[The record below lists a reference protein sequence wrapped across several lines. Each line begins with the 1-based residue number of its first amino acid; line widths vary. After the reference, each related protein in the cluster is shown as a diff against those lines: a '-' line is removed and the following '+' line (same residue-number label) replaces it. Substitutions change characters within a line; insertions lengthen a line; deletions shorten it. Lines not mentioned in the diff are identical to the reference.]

1 MECNRNTILHVECK
15 NLMGGLT
22 TAVFK
27 KVIGNMQ
34 HDSIVSLLFTSDMN
48 GFFSK
53 EDAFAVFAQ
62 NDLGLGL
69 HDVCFLVLEPNK
81 NPYWLSIQ
89 KDSVTLEPTES
100 TKFLM
105 VLVATGAVESNR
117 S

>member
-1 MECNRNTILHVECK
+1 MD
-15 NLMGGLT
+15 GLT

-27 KVIGNMQ
+27 KVTGNMRS
-34 HDSIVSLLFTSDMN
+34 DSKVSLLYTSDMN
-48 GFFSK
+48 GLFSK
-53 EDAFAVFAQ
+53 EDAYAVFAQ